1 MTAGLWEKHTSHD
14 LHPRTVTP
22 KSISSD
28 CYRYLRL
35 VRAIVPHVHIDII
48 VLLNL
53 RGLFVSIIGL
63 SPR

>member
-1 MTAGLWEKHTSHD
+1 MTAVLWEKHTSHD
-14 LHPRTVTP
+14 LYPQTVTP

-28 CYRYLRL
+28 CYRYLHL
-35 VRAIVPHVHIDII
+35 VRAIVPLVRIDII

-53 RGLFVSIIGL
+53 RGLFSINGS